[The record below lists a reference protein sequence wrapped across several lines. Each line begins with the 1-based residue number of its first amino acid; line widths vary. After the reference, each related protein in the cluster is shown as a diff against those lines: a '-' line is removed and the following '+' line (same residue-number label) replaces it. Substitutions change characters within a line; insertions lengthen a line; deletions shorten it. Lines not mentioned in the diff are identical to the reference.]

1 MRCKACL
8 LTRRLTRKAPLSRHT
23 QGRDVLGRDV
33 LPQASGRLWPGS
45 SAPETPSAAGLERR
59 VCCAADIPVTVE
71 VGPKR
76 GKRRSEQR
84 SWPPT
89 GPEYGP
95 EYGPI

>member
-1 MRCKACL
+1 MRCKACV
-8 LTRRLTRKAPLSRHT
+8 LTRRLANKAPLLPHA

-33 LPQASGRLWPGS
+33 LPQASGRLWPRS
-45 SAPETPSAAGLERR
+45 SAPETLSAAGLERR
-59 VCCAADIPVTVE
+59 VSCAADIPVTVE
-71 VGPKR
+71 VGRKR
-76 GKRRSEQR
+76 GERRSEQR